1 MNMQPLGG
9 HAVVPFKRLSLF
21 VLLMFCFAA
30 IESTPA
36 FAGKLTDAVKAR
48 DVAQVRSLLAAGED
62 VQEKVQ
68 GDYPLNVAAVFGP
81 PETVVVLLEAGADIE
96 RPNRDGQRPL
106 HSATIS
112 GHAEIVALL
121 IQKGAAVNAK
131 DRKGRSP
138 LVSLAASGVKNIEIA
153 KMLLAAGADPN
164 IEDENREAALNY
176 TVFSGDV
183 ELGKLLIDAHADIN
197 HGNDTG
203 EPPISSATQHAM
215 HYEMAKMLIA
225 AGADVNRVDKDG
237 KTPLFYVVDP
247 AMRQLLI
254 EAGAK

>member
-1 MNMQPLGG
+1 M
-9 HAVVPFKRLSLF
+9 VPSKRLSLF

-62 VQEKVQ
+62 VQEKVH

-106 HSATIS
+106 HSAAIS

-121 IQKGAAVNAK
+121 IQKGAAVDAK

-138 LVSLAASGVKNIEIA
+138 LVSFAAFGGTNNEIA
-153 KMLLAAGADPN
+153 KMLLSAGADPN
-164 IEDENREAALNY
+164 VEDENLVDALNY
-176 TVFSGDV
+176 AVHVGNVD
-183 ELGKLLIDAHADIN
+183 LGKLLIAAHADMN
-197 HGNDTG
+197 HGTG
-203 EPPISSATQHAM
+203 IGESALQAAAFHSR
-215 HYEMAKMLIA
+215 YEFAKILIA
-225 AGADVNRVDKDG
+225 AGADVNQMDKHG
-237 KTPLFYVVDP
+237 KTPLDYAGDNA
-247 AMRQLLI
+247 AMRELLI
-254 EAGAK
+254 DAGAK